1 MCRVKDANIFTP
13 SKQSERFFHCCV
25 LRACVEVGERGQG
38 HSSGRAL
45 GKLQD
50 VHLAA
55 GHRAHYH
62 SRTWSH
68 QRAEERA
75 NILLKCHC
83 QQACAH
89 THRHT
94 HKRQPANLLLGT
106 HPQSVNLSVAPP
118 LPSETC
124 WRNRDMKEPPGL
136 DLHCYGV

>member
-1 MCRVKDANIFTP
+1 MCHMKDADIFAL
-13 SKQSERFFHCCV
+13 SKWNVRVFPHRV
-25 LRACVEVGERGQG
+25 LRMCVCACARTVEELRGRG

-68 QRAEERA
+68 QRTEERA

-83 QQACAH
+83 QQACKH
-89 THRHT
+89 THKHM
-94 HKRQPANLLLGT
+94 HKRQPANTLLGT
-106 HPQSVNLSVAPP
+106 HPQSVYLSVAPP
-118 LPSETC
+118 LPSNRLRRVDATET
-124 WRNRDMKEPPGL
+124 
-136 DLHCYGV
+136 